1 MHTVHCYHRK
11 LMYKPGS
18 PSLFRWSQFL
28 VFNHAK
34 IHLALEIR
42 QDQVY
47 EVWEAP
53 PAFIQWQFT
62 VTPVMSSSHEA
73 HAHLKYYFLRLS
85 CH

>member
-1 MHTVHCYHRK
+1 MHSAIPTSALRQ
-11 LMYKPGS
+11 P
-18 PSLFRWSQFL
+18 QFL

-34 IHLALEIR
+34 THLALAIR
-42 QDQVY
+42 QDQAY

-53 PAFIQWQFT
+53 PAFTQWQFT

-73 HAHLKYYFLRLS
+73 LAYLRHCFLRLS